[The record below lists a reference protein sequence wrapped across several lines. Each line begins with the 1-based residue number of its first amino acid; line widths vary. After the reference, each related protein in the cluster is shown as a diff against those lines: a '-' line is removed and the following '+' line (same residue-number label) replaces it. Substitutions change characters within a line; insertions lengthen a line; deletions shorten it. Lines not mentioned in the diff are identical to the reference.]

1 MKLNR
6 AKNFLKKENYAEEPK
21 FFEVRQF
28 FMKKRIS
35 KKKL

>member
-6 AKNFLKKENYAEEPK
+6 AKNFLKKKNSAEEQK
-21 FFEVRQF
+21 IFEVRQF